1 MEHQSGWL
9 KYISQ
14 VNIIK
19 QLFQSEPFWLTW
31 NKFPFWF
38 NIKTHSTSDRFAC
51 KFGGVHISVWSKCC
65 SREKSYIIAGE
76 FSKPH
81 LCFSLLIDLWLLPVV
96 MIESYLHSSVTS
108 ETSKPTVVFFLF
120 YQLSVHKDSLLRT
133 KRVSRIMCAWSDLN
147 NYYVFVLLLFY
158 GKHSHF
164 LDLLRTTLTPFKF
177 FRTTSF
183 TLQQQ
188 QHFFHVAHVR
198 SRNYCTP

>member
-9 KYISQ
+9 KYISL

-19 QLFQSEPFWLTW
+19 QLFQSGPFWLTW

-38 NIKTHSTSDRFAC
+38 FIKTHSTSDRFAC

-65 SREKSYIIAGE
+65 SREKSHIIAGK

-96 MIESYLHSSVTS
+96 MIESYLHSSFTS

-120 YQLSVHKDSLLRT
+120 YQLSVHKDSLPRT

-147 NYYVFVLLLFY
+147 YVFVLLLFY

-177 FRTTSF
+177 FRITSF
-183 TLQQQ
+183 TLQQQQ

-198 SRNYCTP
+198 SWNYCTP

>member
-9 KYISQ
+9 KYISL

-38 NIKTHSTSDRFAC
+38 YIKTHSTSDRFAC

-65 SREKSYIIAGE
+65 IREKSYIIAGE

-108 ETSKPTVVFFLF
+108 ETSQPTVVFFLF
-120 YQLSVHKDSLLRT
+120 YQLSVHKDSLPRT

-147 NYYVFVLLLFY
+147 YFFCSAVILWKTQSFPWFTEN
-158 GKHSHF
+158 HF
-164 LDLLRTTLTPFKF
+164 DTF
-177 FRTTSF
+177 
-183 TLQQQ
+183 
-188 QHFFHVAHVR
+188 
-198 SRNYCTP
+198 

>member
-9 KYISQ
+9 KYISL

-38 NIKTHSTSDRFAC
+38 YIKTHSTSDRFAC

-65 SREKSYIIAGE
+65 SREKSHIIAGE

-108 ETSKPTVVFFLF
+108 ETSQPTVVFFLF

-147 NYYVFVLLLFY
+147 YVFVLLLFY
-158 GKHSHF
+158 ENTVIS
-164 LDLLRTTLTPFKF
+164 LIYWEPLSLTPFKF
-177 FRTTSF
+177 FRITSF

-188 QHFFHVAHVR
+188 QHFFHVAHFR